1 MSFNFGGFLFF
12 NALCDLFNKLTEAD
26 TASQNDG
33 MSFSHKKQR
42 QRDIGNGIAIIVV
55 AIIAVLLLW

>member
-1 MSFNFGGFLFF
+1 MFF

-42 QRDIGNGIAIIVV
+42 QRDIGNGIAIIVAV
-55 AIIAVLLLW
+55 IIAVLLFW